1 MHFGFFFVKLGSRV
15 FHAKEYNQESKSLVL
30 LMIRTI
36 SFFFLFLA
44 FTVLSVGKSQ
54 SQDANTSYTNDQV
67 NFNFGLKAYKKRDY
81 QTALKEWMPLASKG
95 NVLAQYN
102 LAMMHRLGLGVPKD
116 LTEAVKWYQLAAA
129 NGDVRSQYT
138 LGTLYQ
144 FPKHGLI
151 SDYKKAISF
160 YRSAAKQGH
169 SNAQRNL
176 GIMYWKGLGITK
188 NLISAYVWT
197 NMAILTA
204 TGSYKNSELA
214 MDNLM
219 ALKELMS
226 PSDLDKANKL
236 AEKCASLD
244 FKGC

>member
-1 MHFGFFFVKLGSRV
+1 
-15 FHAKEYNQESKSLVL
+15 
-30 LMIRTI
+30 
-36 SFFFLFLA
+36 
-44 FTVLSVGKSQ
+44 
-54 SQDANTSYTNDQV
+54 
-67 NFNFGLKAYKKRDY
+67 
-81 QTALKEWMPLASKG
+81 MPLASKG

-102 LAMMHRLGLGVPKD
+102 LGMMHRHGLGVPKD
-116 LTEAVKWYQLAAA
+116 LTEAVKWYQLAAV
-129 NGDVRSQYT
+129 NGDVRAQYT

-144 FPKHGLI
+144 FPKHGLT
-151 SDYKKAISF
+151 SDYRKAITF
-160 YRSAAKQGH
+160 YKSAAEQGH

-197 NMAILTA
+197 NMALLTA